1 MYPKE
6 RVLESLSHRQTDRV
20 PVDYWSTEE
29 VDRRLSEYMG
39 VPNRGE
45 LLEALGIDIRYV
57 FPPYIGPPL
66 RTFSD
71 GSREDIWGVRRKKL
85 IAGSAIYSEVCYSPL
100 SEMMTPGELDD
111 FPWPEPECF
120 DYSQMATL
128 CDKYK
133 NYAVITVDE
142 RTNRTTVLH
151 EAIYLCG
158 MEKIMMDLA
167 LNPLFVHKLFGKITA
182 FYTEVNRRIL
192 QAGSGKIDILLIGDD
207 FGTQNNLI
215 VSSEMLRRFI
225 FPYLKKYIDLCK
237 EYKVRV
243 MFHSC
248 GAIKEIIP
256 DLIEL
261 GIEILNPIQVRAE
274 GMVPSELKNEFGD
287 RLCFHGGLD
296 IQQTLPRGKPD
307 DVRNEVRERIEV
319 LGKNGGYI
327 LAPTHN
333 FQEEVPL
340 ENIIAF
346 YQEAGSMTEKKVE
359 PVGV

>member
-6 RVLESLSHRQTDRV
+6 RVLESISHHQTDRV

-29 VDRRLSEYMG
+29 VDKKLIEYMG
-39 VPNRGE
+39 VSNRGE
-45 LLEALGIDIRYV
+45 LLQALGIDIRYV

-71 GSREDIWGVRRKKL
+71 GSQEDIWGVRRKKV
-85 IAGSAIYSEVCYSPL
+85 ATASAVYSEVYYSPL
-100 SEMMTPGELDD
+100 SETIAPEELND
-111 FPWPEPECF
+111 FPWPDPDWF
-120 DYSQMATL
+120 DYSQIKNL
-128 CDKYK
+128 CDKYES
-133 NYAVITVDE
+133 YAIISVDE
-142 RTNRTTVLH
+142 RTNRTAVLH

-167 LNPLFVHKLFGKITA
+167 LNPSFVHKLFEEITE
-182 FYTEVNRRIL
+182 FYTEVNKRIL
-192 QAGSGKIDILLIGDD
+192 KAGSGKIDILLIGDD
-207 FGTQNNLI
+207 LGTQDNLI
-215 VSSEMLRRFI
+215 MSPEMLRQFI
-225 FPYLKKYIDLCK
+225 FPYLKRYIDLCK

-261 GIEILNPIQVRAE
+261 GIEILNPIQVRAK
-274 GMVPSELKNEFGD
+274 GMAPSELKSKFGD
-287 RLCFHGGLD
+287 RLCFHGGVD
-296 IQQTLPRGKPD
+296 IQQTLPFGKPE
-307 DVRNEVRERIEV
+307 DVKKEVRERINT
-319 LGKNGGYI
+319 LGKEGGYI

-346 YQEAGSMTEKKVE
+346 YQEAGSMT
-359 PVGV
+359 